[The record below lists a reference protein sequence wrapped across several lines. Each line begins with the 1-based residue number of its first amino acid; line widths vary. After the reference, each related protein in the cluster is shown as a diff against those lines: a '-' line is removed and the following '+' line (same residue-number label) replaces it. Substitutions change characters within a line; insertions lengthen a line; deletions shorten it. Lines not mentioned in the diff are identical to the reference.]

1 MNQMQRSDPLSKNDN
16 GKSWVSMLGWASGAS
31 CLSVPY
37 NLYWKLGN
45 GCFAANILIT
55 LILAAVGVILV
66 IAPIG
71 LSQRRSAESGSMKR
85 CHSFF
90 VCSFLI
96 SLLAVIGSSL
106 FNWPWWIFVPVQISC
121 LVAQW
126 ASVLFTTSRIQSQES
141 MLKSWFRSGWK
152 CNGLFW
158 LLVFLLLVLSD
169 IYVLFTVETD
179 NAVELIGSSLGRLT
193 TQAASVL
200 GLIFVFQF
208 VLVMTP
214 RLFRAIV
221 ILIFSLLPFLVVTDF
236 LLKQYW
242 NHSLFTFVNSLTA
255 SGSFDLSK
263 EIAASGLDMSMN
275 QLFGIVLLVLI
286 GSFILYFCSSL
297 IRLRVTNRLIM
308 SGALFCWILTV
319 AESWS
324 SHVYKRSEEW
334 QRHYQLFS
342 THIGMFAP
350 PAGFERMDVTFREM
364 PSIPVRNE
372 LLQGLE
378 DEPHLQKPDVYVFMI
393 ESWRSDSI
401 TPEVAPFLYRF
412 RNEEAQDLGRTFAGS
427 NCTPLSW
434 FSMLHSRIAIHWG
447 EAVKQKDGENG
458 FAGAY
463 PLKVLKQLGYEIQVR
478 AVCDLNYRNLGPLNF
493 GGKNYLADVILDD
506 SEDDLFGSIPER
518 EKFIMRDQREFI
530 NSDPESPQFHFTS
543 LDSPHYNYYWPSD
556 FEQLHENC
564 ANHLPGNLVPSNE
577 AIGQVVRRYENAVHW
592 MDYAIE
598 EFVDFLKFKGRYD
611 NSVIIITG
619 DHGEEFQEEGSWFH
633 CSSLNKYQTEVPI
646 IIKWPEWVKDAPAQ
660 DNVSHYDVMPSLLN
674 LIGLEPKYYEGLA
687 GQSLF
692 DYPESPREA
701 VLSTVHRGESG
712 IGVCLIGEGRKV
724 KFSFPGP
731 WSTNV
736 PNQLIVCE
744 YSDILDKPLD
754 FRKEIGAL
762 THTDYIRKQFPRS
775 SSRFF
780 ERFEKHSSQ

>member
-1 MNQMQRSDPLSKNDN
+1 MNQDHCPELLNTN
-16 GKSWVSMLGWASGAS
+16 GHEKSFGLLLGWVLGAL

-37 NLYWKLGN
+37 NLFWKLGN
-45 GCFAANILIT
+45 GCLAANILIS
-55 LILAAVGVILV
+55 LILAAVGIVLV
-66 IAPIG
+66 VALIRWR
-71 LSQRRSAESGSMKR
+71 QRRSVQSESTFKGWFGSTWR
-85 CHSFF
+85 
-90 VCSFLI
+90 
-96 SLLAVIGSSL
+96 
-106 FNWPWWIFVPVQISC
+106 
-121 LVAQW
+121 
-126 ASVLFTTSRIQSQES
+126 
-141 MLKSWFRSGWK
+141 

-158 LLVFLLLVLSD
+158 TIVFLLLVISD
-169 IYVLFTVETD
+169 IYVLFGVDTD

-193 TQAASVL
+193 TQTASVL
-200 GLIFVFQF
+200 CLLFVFQF
-208 VLVMTP
+208 VLGMTP
-214 RLFRAIV
+214 KPLRAIV
-221 ILIFSLLPFLVVTDF
+221 ILVFSLAPILVVADF

-255 SGSFDLSK
+255 SGSFDLDK
-263 EIAASGLDMSMN
+263 EIAASGIDMTVN
-275 QLFGIVLLVLI
+275 QFFGIALLVLV
-286 GSFILYFCSSL
+286 GSFLLYLGTSL
-297 IRLRVTNRLIM
+297 IRFRVSNRFIL
-308 SGALFCWILTV
+308 SGALFCWVFTV

-324 SHVYKRSEEW
+324 SHLYKRSEEW
-334 QRHYQLFS
+334 QRHYKLFG
-342 THIGMFAP
+342 THIGLFAP
-350 PAGFERMDVTFREM
+350 PAGFEKMDVAFREM
-364 PSIPVRNE
+364 STTPVRNE

-378 DEPHLQKPDVYVFMI
+378 DAPHLQKPDVYVFMI

-401 TPEVAPFLYRF
+401 TPEVAPFLHRF
-412 RNEEAQDLGRTFAGS
+412 RKEEAQDLGRTFAGS

-434 FSMLHSRIAIHWG
+434 FSMLHSRVAIHWG

-463 PLKVLKQLGYEIQVR
+463 PLKVLKKIGYEIQVR
-478 AVCDLNYRNLGPLNF
+478 AVCDLSYRHLGSLNF
-493 GGKNYLADVILDD
+493 GGNHYLADMTLDD
-506 SEDDLFGSIPER
+506 SEDALLGSIPER
-518 EKFIMRDQREFI
+518 EKFIMRDQREYI
-530 NSDPESPQFHFTS
+530 NSDPESPQFHFTA

-556 FEQLHENC
+556 FDQLHENC
-564 ANHLPGNLVPSNE
+564 ANYVPGNLAPSDE
-577 AIGQVVRRYENAVHW
+577 IIGQVVRRYENAVHW
-592 MDYAIE
+592 VDYAIE

-646 IIKWPEWVKDAPAQ
+646 IIKWPEWVKDVPSQ

-674 LIGLEPKYYEGLA
+674 LIGLNPKYYEDLA

-692 DYPESPREA
+692 DYQDSPREA

-712 IGVCLIGEGRKV
+712 IGVCLIREGRKV

-731 WSTNV
+731 WSTSV
-736 PNQLIVCE
+736 PKQLVVCE

-762 THTDYIRKQFPRS
+762 THTDYIRQQFPRS

>member
-1 MNQMQRSDPLSKNDN
+1 MNQNHYSEPLSTN
-16 GKSWVSMLGWASGAS
+16 GHKKSFLLLVGWVFGAS

-45 GCFAANILIT
+45 GLLAVNILIT
-55 LILAAVGVILV
+55 LIIAAAGAILV
-66 IAPIG
+66 TASIR
-71 LSQRRSAESGSMKR
+71 LRQRHSIESGSM
-85 CHSFF
+85 
-90 VCSFLI
+90 
-96 SLLAVIGSSL
+96 
-106 FNWPWWIFVPVQISC
+106 
-121 LVAQW
+121 
-126 ASVLFTTSRIQSQES
+126 
-141 MLKSWFRSGWK
+141 LKGWFRSGWK

-158 LLVFLLLVLSD
+158 VIVFLLLVFSD
-169 IYVLFTVETD
+169 IYVLFGVETD
-179 NAVELIGSSLGRLT
+179 NAVELIGSSLGRLA

-200 GLIFVFQF
+200 CLLFVFKF
-208 VLVMTP
+208 VLGMTP
-214 RLFRAIV
+214 KPLRAIV
-221 ILIFSLLPFLVVTDF
+221 ILVFSLSPILVVTDF

-263 EIAASGLDMSMN
+263 EIAASGIDMTVN
-275 QLFGIVLLVLI
+275 QFFGIALLVLI
-286 GSFILYFCSSL
+286 GSFLLYLGTSL
-297 IRLRVTNRLIM
+297 IRFRISNRFIL
-308 SGALFCWILTV
+308 SGVLFCWIFTV
-319 AESWS
+319 AESWG
-324 SHVYKRSEEW
+324 SHLYKRSEEW
-334 QRHYQLFS
+334 QRHHKLFG
-342 THIGMFAP
+342 THIGIFAP
-350 PAGFERMDVTFREM
+350 PAGFEKMDVAFREM
-364 PSIPVRNE
+364 SPTPVRNE
-372 LLQGLE
+372 LLHGLE
-378 DEPHLQKPDVYVFMI
+378 DAPHLQKPDVYVFMV

-401 TPEVAPFLYRF
+401 TPEVAPFLHRF
-412 RNEEAQDLGRTFAGS
+412 RKEEAQDLGRTFAGS

-434 FSMLHSRIAIHWG
+434 FSMLHSRVAIHWG

-463 PLKVLKQLGYEIQVR
+463 PLKVLKKIGYEIQVR
-478 AVCDLNYRNLGPLNF
+478 AVCDLSYRHLGPLNF
-493 GGKNYLADVILDD
+493 GGNHYLVDMMLDD
-506 SEDDLFGSIPER
+506 SEDALLGSIPER
-518 EKFIMRDQREFI
+518 EKFIMRDQREYI

-543 LDSPHYNYYWPSD
+543 LDSPHYNYYWPTD

-564 ANHLPGNLVPSNE
+564 ANYVPGNLAPSDE
-577 AIGQVVRRYENAVHW
+577 IIGQVVRRYENAVHW
-592 MDYAIE
+592 VDYAIE

-619 DHGEEFQEEGSWFH
+619 DHGEEFQEDGSWFH

-646 IIKWPEWVKDAPAQ
+646 IIKWPEWVKDVPSQ

-674 LIGLEPKYYEGLA
+674 LIGLNPKYYEDLA

-692 DYPESPREA
+692 DYQDSPREA
-701 VLSTVHRGESG
+701 VISTVHRGESG

-731 WSTNV
+731 WSTSV
-736 PNQLIVCE
+736 PKQLVVCE

-762 THTDYIRKQFPRS
+762 THTDYIRQQFPRS

>member
-1 MNQMQRSDPLSKNDN
+1 MNQNHCSEPLSTN
-16 GKSWVSMLGWASGAS
+16 GHKKSFLLLVGWAFGAS

-45 GCFAANILIT
+45 GLLAVNILIT
-55 LILAAVGVILV
+55 LILAAAGAILV
-66 IAPIG
+66 TASIR
-71 LSQRRSAESGSMKR
+71 LRQRHSVESGSM
-85 CHSFF
+85 
-90 VCSFLI
+90 
-96 SLLAVIGSSL
+96 
-106 FNWPWWIFVPVQISC
+106 
-121 LVAQW
+121 
-126 ASVLFTTSRIQSQES
+126 
-141 MLKSWFRSGWK
+141 LKGWFRSAWK

-158 LLVFLLLVLSD
+158 VIVFLLLVFSD
-169 IYVLFTVETD
+169 IYVLFGVETD
-179 NAVELIGSSLGRLT
+179 NAVELIGSSLGRLA

-200 GLIFVFQF
+200 CLLFVFKF
-208 VLVMTP
+208 VLGMTP
-214 RLFRAIV
+214 KPLRAIV
-221 ILIFSLLPFLVVTDF
+221 ILVFSLSPILVVTDF

-263 EIAASGLDMSMN
+263 EIAASGIDMTVN
-275 QLFGIVLLVLI
+275 QFSGIALLVLI
-286 GSFILYFCSSL
+286 GSFMFYFCTSL
-297 IRLRVTNRLIM
+297 IKSRVSNRFIL
-308 SGALFCWILTV
+308 SGVLFCWIFTV
-319 AESWS
+319 AESWG
-324 SHVYKRSEEW
+324 SHLYKRSEEW
-334 QRHYQLFS
+334 QRHHKLFG
-342 THIGMFAP
+342 THIGIFAP
-350 PAGFERMDVTFREM
+350 PAGFEKMDVAFREM
-364 PSIPVRNE
+364 SPTPVRNE
-372 LLQGLE
+372 LLHGLE
-378 DEPHLQKPDVYVFMI
+378 DAPHLQKPDVYVFMV

-401 TPEVAPFLYRF
+401 TPEVAPFLHRF
-412 RNEEAQDLGRTFAGS
+412 RKEEAQDLGRTFAGS

-434 FSMLHSRIAIHWG
+434 FSMLHSRVAIHWG

-463 PLKVLKQLGYEIQVR
+463 PLKVLKKIGYEIQVR
-478 AVCDLNYRNLGPLNF
+478 AVCDLSYRHLGPLNF
-493 GGKNYLADVILDD
+493 GGNHYLADMTLDD
-506 SEDDLFGSIPER
+506 SEDALLGSIPER
-518 EKFIMRDQREFI
+518 EKFIMRDQREYI

-543 LDSPHYNYYWPSD
+543 LDSPHYNYYWPTD

-564 ANHLPGNLVPSNE
+564 ANYVPGNLAPSDE
-577 AIGQVVRRYENAVHW
+577 IIGQVVRRYENAVHW
-592 MDYAIE
+592 VDYAIE

-619 DHGEEFQEEGSWFH
+619 DHGEEFQEDGSWFH

-646 IIKWPEWVKDAPAQ
+646 IIKWPEWVKDVPSQ

-674 LIGLEPKYYEGLA
+674 LIGLNPKYYEDLA

-692 DYPESPREA
+692 DYQDSPREA

-731 WSTNV
+731 WSTSV
-736 PNQLIVCE
+736 PKQLVVCE

-762 THTDYIRKQFPRS
+762 THTDYIRQQFPRS